1 MELSQ
6 IEVWCTGD
14 ILNRHHFIFRKLE
27 ENVDKHNFREKFNDG
42 LQAYFAVIFLPH
54 IKIIPFQEH
63 KQSHREQM
71 YKTRFCK

>member
-42 LQAYFAVIFLPH
+42 LQANIFRCD
-54 IKIIPFQEH
+54 I
-63 KQSHREQM
+63 SA
-71 YKTRFCK
+71 T